1 MPSRKRSATRKQR
14 EEFEAGFTSLDGL
27 FARAEAAQDR
37 LDSRREAVHRARSC
51 ERKMRY
57 DTRTDAEDAIARC
70 KERGTRGLRCYRC
83 EFCGGWHLTS
93 RQG

>member
-1 MPSRKRSATRKQR
+1 MPSRKRSAVRKQR

-27 FARAEAAQDR
+27 FSRAEREQGELA
-37 LDSRREAVHRARSC
+37 SRREAAQRSRSC
-51 ERKMRY
+51 ERKNRY
-57 DTRTDAEDAIARC
+57 DTRADAEDAIARC
-70 KERGTRGLRCYRC
+70 EERGRRGLRCYRC